1 MRLTLLTSGTRGDV
15 QPYLALGIGLREA
28 GHDVVIATH
37 AAFANAVV
45 QCGLTFAQIEPNL
58 TALMMQGDGQMAL
71 TYEGNPLRAAQA
83 SLRFLRTAQARF
95 GELLDSALAASRHSD
110 AIIAG
115 LPTLWGSDIAAALGV
130 PCHWA
135 LLQPITRS
143 AHFAHPMLP
152 FSPPRVLH
160 RASYQVVEWATWL
173 PWRRAINQWRKKQ
186 GLPAAP
192 IRQRYQPLYAPSAK
206 VAYGFSVHVVPK
218 PPDWPA
224 HHHIVGYWFL
234 NPSAPPSDELKAYVA
249 QHQRLVYLGVG
260 SMQPSQIQPFIA
272 AAEQALAAN
281 AAWGVMLRPPRTHT
295 ATSQRILFVD
305 EAPHTWLFPHMNAI
319 VHHGGA
325 GTTAAA
331 LRAGRP
337 QIITPIAADQFFWA
351 ARTHALGVAPRP
363 APLHQ
368 LTAASLGTDLAQC
381 LNDIRL
387 QTCAQRLGQS
397 IAAEDGVAAAAQIF
411 S

>member
-186 GLPAAP
+186 IGRA
-192 IRQRYQPLYAPSAK
+192 
-206 VAYGFSVHVVPK
+206 HV
-218 PPDWPA
+218 
-224 HHHIVGYWFL
+224 
-234 NPSAPPSDELKAYVA
+234 
-249 QHQRLVYLGVG
+249 
-260 SMQPSQIQPFIA
+260 
-272 AAEQALAAN
+272 
-281 AAWGVMLRPPRTHT
+281 
-295 ATSQRILFVD
+295 
-305 EAPHTWLFPHMNAI
+305 
-319 VHHGGA
+319 
-325 GTTAAA
+325 
-331 LRAGRP
+331 
-337 QIITPIAADQFFWA
+337 
-351 ARTHALGVAPRP
+351 
-363 APLHQ
+363 
-368 LTAASLGTDLAQC
+368 
-381 LNDIRL
+381 
-387 QTCAQRLGQS
+387 
-397 IAAEDGVAAAAQIF
+397 
-411 S
+411 